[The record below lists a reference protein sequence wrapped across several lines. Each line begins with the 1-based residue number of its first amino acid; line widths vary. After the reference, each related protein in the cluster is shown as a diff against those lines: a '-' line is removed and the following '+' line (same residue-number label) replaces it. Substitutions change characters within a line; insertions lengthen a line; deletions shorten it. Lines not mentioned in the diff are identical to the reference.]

1 MIRQD
6 IIRYYPAL
14 FTLVVICV
22 TGFLGVH
29 TTQRFMRAGDGHQA
43 FETFIQNVQSGKQK
57 VSTQEW
63 LGIMR
68 KQEAASISQMQMVVS
83 TRHFMYTFA
92 LIALCGIILQL
103 VCFSYY
109 SKKAKA
115 TQPNQRMV
123 LRAP

>member
-1 MIRQD
+1 
-6 IIRYYPAL
+6 
-14 FTLVVICV
+14 
-22 TGFLGVH
+22 
-29 TTQRFMRAGDGHQA
+29 MRSGDNRQA

-92 LIALCGIILQL
+92 LIALCGIALQL

-115 TQPNQRMV
+115 LPNQRMV